1 MEPVRQAQKKYA
13 YQAMMAA
20 IIIGLVFIIAG
31 QKPMGK
37 GLILGTIFSVINFI
51 LIGETLPLRL
61 GKSRAKTFFFSL
73 SSMLFRYVLLA
84 IPLMV
89 AIKFEQF
96 NLFAAIFGI
105 FMIQALI
112 LGDHLLKLIWTNR

>member
-1 MEPVRQAQKKYA
+1 
-13 YQAMMAA
+13 MMAA

-112 LGDHLLKLIWTNR
+112 LGDHLLKLIWTHR

>member
-1 MEPVRQAQKKYA
+1 
-13 YQAMMAA
+13 MMAA